1 MEDDLNIPPRP
12 LLNSKPNPPIL
23 GLSTAQVMGF
33 IYSHL
38 LYRDLWCHHLGNHS
52 QYHWLTTIINNW
64 HTVTTAG
71 TDITS
76 VPILAVSEPA
86 TNCWHYHWW
95 EDNCHYC
102 CSHNCFW
109 NSSEHT
115 ALIKNERNYNRQEWA
130 TYLSKRLQ
138 RFKLKKIKIF
148 YVWNCQCFSVASA
161 NKSHFWLVIIKSK
174 YTHTFFLRIIIC

>member
-1 MEDDLNIPPRP
+1 MVDNINIPPP

-71 TDITS
+71 TEITS
-76 VPILAVSEPA
+76 VPILAVSGPA
-86 TNCWHYHWW
+86 TNWWHYHWW

-102 CSHNCFW
+102 CSHNYFW

-115 ALIKNERNYNRQEWA
+115 AQLLMLTYHTCALSLLIASILTHFFENIHLLSLIKE
-130 TYLSKRLQ
+130 KDD
-138 RFKLKKIKIF
+138 
-148 YVWNCQCFSVASA
+148 
-161 NKSHFWLVIIKSK
+161 IIDCS
-174 YTHTFFLRIIIC
+174 LE